1 MEKCGVITLYHKNY
15 NYGGILQAYAM
26 VKVMER
32 QGYDAEVIDYCQNY
46 KNLVIHKMK
55 KLQMSEI
62 ISILK
67 RKAGLKMV
75 HFTTPRIRAGMR
87 NRVVNF
93 EKFMEKIPHSA
104 SYDESSIKDCKDKYN
119 IIVAGSD
126 QIWNPGSWNDIY
138 FLKFA
143 GEKTKKISYAAS
155 MGVELLTDRESEYL
169 RYAVEDLDAVSVREY
184 EAKKIIEQKCGRR
197 CEVSL
202 DPTLLLSGDEWRTVG
217 SGLHETYG
225 RYAFVYLIGVDKRQ
239 RKAIREYC
247 DKEGIKILSIPH
259 AQGHYKKEDEDFA
272 HIKIYE
278 AGPQEWLSLI
288 DNAHI
293 VFTDS
298 FHGLCFSLLFHKRF
312 VVLDRTDTSGKKTV
326 NNNRQKGLLKKTGLS
341 ERKTDANVEN
351 FRQVFRREIDWRY
364 IDEQLKVQREHSLQY
379 LCENS
384 KGSTIED

>member
-75 HFTTPRIRAGMR
+75 HFTTPRIKAGMR

-126 QIWNPGSWNDIY
+126 QIWNPGLWNDIY

-143 GEKTKKISYAAS
+143 GEK
-155 MGVELLTDRESEYL
+155 
-169 RYAVEDLDAVSVREY
+169 
-184 EAKKIIEQKCGRR
+184 
-197 CEVSL
+197 
-202 DPTLLLSGDEWRTVG
+202 
-217 SGLHETYG
+217 
-225 RYAFVYLIGVDKRQ
+225 Q
-239 RKAIREYC
+239 RK
-247 DKEGIKILSIPH
+247 
-259 AQGHYKKEDEDFA
+259 
-272 HIKIYE
+272 
-278 AGPQEWLSLI
+278 
-288 DNAHI
+288 
-293 VFTDS
+293 
-298 FHGLCFSLLFHKRF
+298 
-312 VVLDRTDTSGKKTV
+312 
-326 NNNRQKGLLKKTGLS
+326 
-341 ERKTDANVEN
+341 
-351 FRQVFRREIDWRY
+351 
-364 IDEQLKVQREHSLQY
+364 Y
-379 LCENS
+379 LTLHLW
-384 KGSTIED
+384 G